1 MGKLVYLGVGAG
13 AATFKAVALAS
24 LLTREGLEVRV
35 VMSQDARAFV
45 APLSFVA
52 VTGRPV
58 VESSLSVDPDGV
70 GSHLKPAD
78 ASAFVLVP
86 ATANLIAR
94 VSHGFASDA
103 VSLAAL
109 SAPEARFFCPAMNDR
124 MWENPLV
131 EENVAR
137 LEKAGWTRI
146 GPEFGRLAEGYEG
159 EGRMSEPEV
168 ILRVLRESL
177 R

>member
-1 MGKLVYLGVGAG
+1 MSELVHLGVGAG

-24 LLTREGLEVRV
+24 LLAREGFEVRV

-52 VTGRPV
+52 VTGNAV
-58 VESSLSVDPDGV
+58 VESSLSVDPDGT
-70 GSHLKPAD
+70 GSHLKSAA

-94 VSHGFASDA
+94 VAHGFGSDA

-109 SAPEARFFCPAMNDR
+109 SAPEPRFFCPAMNDR
-124 MWENPLV
+124 MWQNPLV
-131 EENVAR
+131 QENVVR
-137 LEKAGWTRI
+137 LEKVGWKRI

-159 EGRMSEPEV
+159 QGRMSEPEA
-168 ILRVLRESL
+168 ILAVLLESL